1 MNQMLKVALF
11 ALGTRGDVQPYAAL
25 AQALQSAG
33 HQPLLITAGD
43 FSKLAGEAGVP
54 SLSLPG
60 DLHATLEDPAFKLL
74 LQQGRFVAIQRHLA
88 SVVRGHAAEWARAA
102 AEAGQGHDLIVT
114 GLGGFFLAQAVAD
127 KLAIPL
133 VQAHVVPIT
142 TTRAFAAPVAPA
154 WLDRAGRWLRAGS
167 YPLVRKAALAGMTS
181 AERITRGTLGLGA
194 KRGSSLGKGMILYGI
209 SPAVLPR
216 PVDWPNTVQLTGYWF
231 LESQAGYEAPEDVRT
246 FLDSGEP
253 PVVVTF
259 GSMPSVD
266 PEKLVTTVL
275 AALRLSGRRGFIV
288 TGWSGLRPSDVPASV
303 FACSELPHSW
313 LFPKASAVVHHGGAG
328 TTAASLAAGRP
339 TIVTPVFGDQ
349 AFWGR
354 RVATLGAGP
363 LPMPLRTLQAVDL
376 ARAIDQATSG
386 SIAKQAEIIGERIS
400 AEDGGQ
406 VAVRELE
413 RIFRVSN
420 LSLSCGNAR

>member
-1 MNQMLKVALF
+1 MPKILKVALF

-60 DLHATLEDPAFKLL
+60 DVHATLEDPALKLL
-74 LQQGRFVAIQRHLA
+74 FQQGRFVAIQRHLA
-88 SVVRGHAAEWARAA
+88 SVVRGFAAEWARTA
-102 AEAGQGHDLIVT
+102 AEAAEGHDLIIA
-114 GLGGFFLAQAVAD
+114 GLGGFFLAQGVAD
-127 KLAIPL
+127 KLALPL
-133 VQAHVVPIT
+133 VQAHLVPIT

-154 WLDRAGRWLRAGS
+154 WLDRAGGLIRAAS

-181 AERITRGTLGLGA
+181 AERIARNTLRLAA
-194 KRGSSLGKGMILYGI
+194 KRGSSLGKGTILYGI
-209 SPAVLPR
+209 SPTVGPR
-216 PVDWPNTVQLTGYWF
+216 PVDWPDTVQMTGYWF
-231 LESQAGYEAPEDVRT
+231 LEPQAGYEAPEDVRN
-246 FLDSGEP
+246 FLDAGEP

-259 GSMPSVD
+259 GSMPSID
-266 PEKLVTTVL
+266 PEELVTMVL
-275 AALRLSGRRGFIV
+275 AALRLSGRRAFLV
-288 TGWSGLRPSDVPASV
+288 TGWGGLKPGNLPSPI
-303 FACSELPHSW
+303 FACSEIPHRW
-313 LFPKASAVVHHGGAG
+313 LFPKAAAVVHHGGAG

-339 TIVTPVFGDQ
+339 TIVMPVFGDQ

-363 LPMPLRTLQAVDL
+363 LPMPLRTLQAEDL
-376 ARAIDQATSG
+376 ARAIDQATAG
-386 SIAKQAEIIGERIS
+386 SMPERAQMIGHRIS

-406 VAVRELE
+406 AAVGELE
-413 RIFRVSN
+413 RLF
-420 LSLSCGNAR
+420 A

>member
-1 MNQMLKVALF
+1 MPKMLKVVLF

-60 DLHATLEDPAFKLL
+60 DVQATLEDPAFKLL
-74 LQQGRFVAIQRHLA
+74 FQQGRFLAIQRHLA
-88 SVVRGHAAEWARAA
+88 SVVRGHAAEWAITA
-102 AEAGQGHDLIVT
+102 AEAAQGHDLIIA

-133 VQAHVVPIT
+133 VQAHLVPIS

-154 WLDRAGRWLRAGS
+154 WLDRAGGFIRAGS

-181 AERITRGTLGLGA
+181 AEQIARSVLGLSA
-194 KRGSSLGKGMILYGI
+194 KRGSSLGKGTILYGI
-209 SPAVLPR
+209 SPAVVPR
-216 PVDWPNTVQLTGYWF
+216 PVDWPDTVHLTGYWF
-231 LESQAGYEAPEDVRT
+231 LGPQAGYEAPEDVRT
-246 FLDSGEP
+246 FLDAGEP

-259 GSMPSVD
+259 GSMPSID
-266 PEKLVTTVL
+266 AEKMVTTVL
-275 AALRLSGRRGFIV
+275 TGLRLSGRRGFLV
-288 TGWSGLRPSDVPASV
+288 TGWGGLRPSDLPSSV
-303 FACSELPHSW
+303 LACSEIPHSW
-313 LFPKASAVVHHGGAG
+313 LFPKAAAVVHHGGAG
-328 TTAASLAAGRP
+328 TTAASLAAGRS

-376 ARAIDQATSG
+376 ARAIDQATS
-386 SIAKQAEIIGERIS
+386 SSMAERAQIIGHRIS

-406 VAVRELE
+406 AAVSELE
-413 RIFRVSN
+413 RLF
-420 LSLSCGNAR
+420 A